1 MRCATSV
8 NGDSLAW
15 PGLARTGRPFRE
27 FADVLKAPVDPGGLR
42 IWRVDAPCP
51 VSRGRHA
58 DAGQA
63 GCHMRKRG
71 VVSERDTFERLL
83 ASLHKAALDPDLWP
97 TTSALIDEAVAAQ
110 GNALLIAEGI
120 RRDAPMLFA
129 AGYYRG
135 ERRPDLE
142 RDYLGNYHPW
152 DERVVGLRRLPDS
165 KLVHITELY
174 SEQQLKTSRSYNEFS
189 GRSSGQNSLNV
200 RMDGPD
206 GSNITW
212 AILDPVKGRDW
223 QSAQIQMI
231 ERLLPHIRQF
241 VRVRQA
247 LANAKA
253 LGVSLTRLLDNMR
266 LGVVH
271 LDRRGRIIEANDRAR
286 GILERRDGLFDRG
299 GFLHARVPADDTTLQ
314 QLLARA
320 LPTLGSEVTGGSM
333 RVRRLVDWLPLAL
346 HVDPVSSAELD
357 FGGWPVFALVLIEE
371 PDSRARI
378 SSQLVALRLGLSPA
392 ESRVAAALA
401 EGLSVRQI
409 AAVTGRKEGSVRWQ
423 VSRIY
428 QKLGISRQ
436 VDLVRLVL
444 SVTELPGPWGLQA
457 PRD

>member
-1 MRCATSV
+1 MQT
-8 NGDSLAW
+8 
-15 PGLARTGRPFRE
+15 P
-27 FADVLKAPVDPGGLR
+27 
-42 IWRVDAPCP
+42 
-51 VSRGRHA
+51 
-58 DAGQA
+58 GQA
-63 GCHMRKRG
+63 GDRVRKRG

-97 TTSALIDEAVAAQ
+97 TTSALIDEAVAAT
-110 GNALLIAEGI
+110 GNALLIAESI
-120 RRDAPMLFA
+120 ERDAPMLSV

-142 RDYLGNYHPW
+142 RDYLDNYHPW
-152 DERVVGLRRLPDS
+152 DERVARLRRLPDS
-165 KLVHITELY
+165 KLAHITELY

-200 RMDGPD
+200 RMDGPY

-247 LANAKA
+247 LADAKA
-253 LGVSLTRLLDNMR
+253 LGVSLTRLLDSMR

-286 GILERRDGLFDRG
+286 GILGRRDGLFDQG
-299 GFLHARVPADDTTLQ
+299 GFLHARVPADDATLQ

-320 LPTLGSEVTGGSM
+320 LPTLGSAVAGGSM
-333 RVRRLVDWLPLAL
+333 RVRRLLGWLPLSL
-346 HVDPVSSAELD
+346 HVDPVSSGELD
-357 FGGWPVFALVLIEE
+357 FGGWPVSALVLIEE

-401 EGLSVRQI
+401 EGLSVREI

-444 SVTELPGPWGLQA
+444 SVTELLGSWGLQA
-457 PRD
+457 PSD